1 MSTPNYRARNVLTAV
16 TVLRDKIETPAA
28 YPFTNPAIGAL
39 REIE

>member
-1 MSTPNYRARNVLTAV
+1 MSTSNYRARFLTAA
-16 TVLRDKIETPAA
+16 TVLRDKIETPDA